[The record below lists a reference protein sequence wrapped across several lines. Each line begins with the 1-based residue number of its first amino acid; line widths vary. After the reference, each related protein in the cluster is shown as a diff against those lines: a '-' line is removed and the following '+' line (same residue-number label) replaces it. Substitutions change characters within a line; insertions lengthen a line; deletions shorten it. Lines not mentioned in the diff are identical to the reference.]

1 MAKFCGKCGSELD
14 ETTGLCPNCNKEQ
27 LFTSNTAVDDEKTLQ
42 HSSDKGKNTEEVQ
55 VSAVEDNGNGY
66 DSKPAESTESR
77 EASLS
82 IKEIKKQRKKDKKE
96 AKKAKKKAKRAGWSI
111 GKKIRRFLL
120 KFFLVVLLIGVL
132 IAGVLGVLVH
142 FDYVD
147 VPLISDLF
155 AFIGVEQQSDGEI
168 EEFNIL
174 SDKFTDIKVTDSN
187 SAIQAAQDG
196 AKILGIGDAASE
208 LSVHSVEEVGNLT
221 YYRLQQ
227 NYKGYPVHGR
237 TFVLVSNGDTATNL
251 TSNCFLISDVEI
263 SVEVTQND
271 VRDSIFMYLKKIVGT
286 DRFDY
291 FDMETLSDDKLCVY
305 TLEDQTA
312 RLTYHVFV
320 NTEYGSFEFF
330 VDTVSAEILFCNED
344 VVYMQKEF
352 TFPGQTDTH
361 TFTAESSQEY
371 NEMYYLSD
379 SGTKVTIHIPSNG
392 HDYDWYYDGNA
403 DIVRWKDGEN
413 PDKSAVDAIY
423 NISSVY
429 RYYKGTF
436 GRDSFSNQKEDIN
449 VYVHTIGYRNWSGQ
463 DVNHVNNAYFWKS
476 PNGPIISITQ
486 KYNSDNELVT
496 DYGAELDAIGH
507 EFTHGVVD
515 YTCALS
521 NTSNNKMPS
530 AINEAVA
537 DIMGYCIEADVLSQD
552 IDWTCSVRT
561 SIKSN
566 NNNLAN
572 VYHFDDYAGHEE
584 EHSASTIVS
593 YAAYL
598 MNTASEGSLS
608 DKEVAQLWYN
618 SILTLPSNCT
628 FKVLR
633 EHVEMAAHNLKLTD
647 SQINTISAAFEAVGI
662 TQNNNESTNYGT
674 DININVYGADSKP
687 YDDYS
692 INISGTYN
700 TGWFGWSWFGLFK
713 KDFNNTIKVE
723 NSDPQPISL
732 NPNGEYTITVND
744 GKDNSKSYSKEIK
757 VKSKYENSQMIF
769 TTNFG
774 NIQEDT
780 SNKREQTIA
789 VPADAVEFNGHYY
802 YLYTGG
808 IASSYEEALQYCKDK
823 GGYLATLTSK
833 EENDFVYSYIQ
844 QQDCDSAYFGL
855 SVTANEGHWEWC
867 TGETLSY
874 TNWHSGEPNSESS
887 NEDYALLY
895 YKFTD
900 GTWSDGDFGGST
912 VDGGNAFICEW
923 GDYSIEQH
931 EVSGERNVVLTLD
944 VSGSMSG
951 TPLEETKKAS
961 SKFINT
967 VLEQDASIGVVTY
980 DDESYMASDF
990 STDKASLQSIVSGLY
1005 DGGGT
1010 NIEAGLRN
1018 AQSMLERTNAKK
1030 KIIVLMSDGEPND
1043 GLVDEELIE
1052 YAAEIKKTGTIIYTI
1067 GFFESLSEKSY
1078 AQYLMEQIAS
1088 DGCHYE
1094 VADAD
1099 QLSFFFEDMADQING
1114 QKYIYVR
1121 IACPVDVSVSYD
1133 GETLDSSEKNLNA
1146 RTSFGTLTFEE
1157 NSEKLEAGIDDRV
1170 KVLRLKEGTD
1180 YDLKIVGT
1188 GHGIMNYSIG
1198 FMDENGEY
1206 SDLRKFKNIKITR
1219 KTRIDTEA
1227 SNSDS
1232 SILNIDE
1239 DGDGKYDIRLK
1250 AEANGYGEEITTS
1263 NWIIYVII
1271 GAVAFVMLD
1280 IIAIVIYTKMKK
1292 RRGE

>member
-1 MAKFCGKCGSELD
+1 MAKFCGKCGTKLD
-14 ETTGLCPNCNKEQ
+14 ESTGLCPNCNREQ
-27 LFTSNTAVDDEKTLQ
+27 LSTSNTAVDDEKTLQ
-42 HSSDKGKNTEEVQ
+42 HSSDEGKNTEEVQ

-132 IAGVLGVLVH
+132 IAGVLVH

-566 NNNLAN
+566 NNNPAN

-598 MNTASEGSLS
+598 MNTA
-608 DKEVAQLWYN
+608 
-618 SILTLPSNCT
+618 
-628 FKVLR
+628 
-633 EHVEMAAHNLKLTD
+633 
-647 SQINTISAAFEAVGI
+647 
-662 TQNNNESTNYGT
+662 
-674 DININVYGADSKP
+674 
-687 YDDYS
+687 
-692 INISGTYN
+692 
-700 TGWFGWSWFGLFK
+700 
-713 KDFNNTIKVE
+713 
-723 NSDPQPISL
+723 
-732 NPNGEYTITVND
+732 
-744 GKDNSKSYSKEIK
+744 
-757 VKSKYENSQMIF
+757 
-769 TTNFG
+769 
-774 NIQEDT
+774 
-780 SNKREQTIA
+780 
-789 VPADAVEFNGHYY
+789 
-802 YLYTGG
+802 
-808 IASSYEEALQYCKDK
+808 
-823 GGYLATLTSK
+823 
-833 EENDFVYSYIQ
+833 
-844 QQDCDSAYFGL
+844 
-855 SVTANEGHWEWC
+855 
-867 TGETLSY
+867 
-874 TNWHSGEPNSESS
+874 SS